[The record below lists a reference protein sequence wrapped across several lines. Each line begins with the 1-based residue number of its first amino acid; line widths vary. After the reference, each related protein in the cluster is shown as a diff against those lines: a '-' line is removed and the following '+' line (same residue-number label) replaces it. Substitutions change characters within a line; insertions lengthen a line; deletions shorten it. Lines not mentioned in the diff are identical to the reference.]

1 MGASLTG
8 SGLGNT
14 RGDLENCEWTEGDD
28 VTSGLNFCGVF
39 GGVATAI
46 YGFDLLP
53 FSFLLVFDN
62 VPVFILFRQFQI
74 NVELVLTRPRDGDDE
89 PDEPGPG
96 YGQAA

>member
-1 MGASLTG
+1 MGRFVSVMGASLTG

-53 FSFLLVFDN
+53 FSFLQN
-62 VPVFILFRQFQI
+62 VCRWNALTQFLTYWYLTMFLFLFCFANFR
-74 NVELVLTRPRDGDDE
+74 LTLSWS
-89 PDEPGPG
+89 
-96 YGQAA
+96 